1 MSMTRPPVSTSH
13 VTVRKP
19 RILLVDDEPGVL
31 RGLARVLKSGQ
42 PLWDIGLAKDGEEAL
57 EMMKAQPFHVV
68 MTDLHMPVMNGLTLL
83 DHLTK
88 RFPETVRLVHSSRI
102 DTMGQ
107 QFLKHLAHDV
117 LLKPATASEILRIT
131 NWAMEHSVWS
141 AASARGQAGRSA

>member
-1 MSMTRPPVSTSH
+1 MAVTQPPVSTSH

-31 RGLARVLKSGQ
+31 RGLERVLRNGQ
-42 PLWDIGLAKDGEEAL
+42 PLWEIGLARDGAEAL
-57 EMMKAQPFHVV
+57 AMMANQSFHVV

-88 RFPETVRLVHSSRI
+88 RHPETVRIVHSSRI
-102 DTMGQ
+102 DTMGK
-107 QFLKHLAHDV
+107 QFIKHLAHEV
-117 LLKPATASEILRIT
+117 LLKPATAMEILRVT

-141 AASARGQAGRSA
+141 AASSRGQAG